1 MAPTNKNVENVT
13 DASSQTDSVI
23 SETENII
30 SETENI
36 STAGNE
42 RSAMYL
48 EDVFYDEI
56 VGVTLR
62 RAPGT
67 HFLIS
72 CCGRFVMNDKFPHI
86 TKIYHATD
94 KVRETYRYLN
104 IERIKM
110 HKLVGAAWV
119 FNPAPTV
126 FTCLDHID
134 GDTMNNHASNL
145 RFITLALNNQNRH
158 DENLKLY
165 RGPNF
170 RKGGVYFQ
178 SYIMREG
185 KEVVL
190 TSHGSRKEATEH
202 AKKVRMLKFLEE
214 YNAHITHD
222 GESAGPRHSHM
233 FLWTDKPVEVP
244 TNNTET
250 VSRIRRTIA
259 RRSSHYTL

>member
-1 MAPTNKNVENVT
+1 MSPAIKENVDNVT
-13 DASSQTDSVI
+13 DASSQTNSV
-23 SETENII
+23 I

-36 STAGNE
+36 STAGQE
-42 RSAMYL
+42 RSAMFL

-72 CCGRFVMNDKFPHI
+72 VCGRFVMNDKFPHI

-94 KVRETYRYLN
+94 KVRETYTYFN
-104 IERIKM
+104 IERIKI
-110 HKLVGAAWV
+110 HKLVGGAWV
-119 FNPAPTV
+119 FNPAPAV

-134 GDTMNNHASNL
+134 GDRMNNHASNL
-145 RFITLALNNQNRH
+145 RFLTPALNNQNRH
-158 DENLKLY
+158 VENAKLY

-170 RKGGVYFQ
+170 RKGGVFFQ

-190 TSHGSRKEATEH
+190 TSHGSRKEATAH
-202 AKKVRMLKFLEE
+202 AKKMRMLKFLED

-222 GESAGPRHSHM
+222 GETAGPRHPHM

-244 TNNTET
+244 TNNTEI